1 MAGIEQLLAEKVRAA
16 ATDKT
21 PLAVQGAGTRYFL
34 GRPVAGEMLPVSDH
48 RGIVQYEPRELVIT
62 ALAGTPLAKIEA
74 LLDAESQMLAFEPP
88 RFSER
93 STLGGAIASGLSG
106 PRRAY
111 AGAARDFVLGCRI
124 INGKGEIL
132 RFGGQVM
139 KNVAGYDVSRLMTG
153 AYGTLGVLLE
163 ASLKVLPK
171 PAASLTVVREY
182 PIDQALRRM
191 RELAGKPWPVDA
203 SCYLGGRL
211 YLRLSGSPE
220 AVETARRRIGGEALA
235 GDDLFWRHLRD
246 WALPFFHEKPLWRLS
261 VPAAVSMLPLAGE
274 WLIEW
279 GGAQR
284 WLKTEADA
292 EAIRKAA
299 ANAGGHATLIGDA
312 AGEDVFQPLPTTLL
326 TLHQHLKHAFDP
338 DNILNPGR
346 LYPEL

>member
-1 MAGIEQLLAEKVRAA
+1 MASLEQLLAEKVRAA
-16 ATDKT
+16 AAGKT
-21 PLAVQGAGTRYFL
+21 PLAVRGAGTRHFL
-34 GRPVAGEMLPVSDH
+34 GRPVRGEALSVSDH

-62 ALAGTPLAKIEA
+62 ARAGTPLAELEA
-74 LLDAESQMLAFEPP
+74 VLDAEGQMLAFEPP
-88 RFSER
+88 RFSQQ
-93 STLGGAIASGLSG
+93 SSLGGAIASGLSG

-111 AGAARDFVLGCRI
+111 AGAARDFMLGCRI
-124 INGKGEIL
+124 ISGKGEIL

-163 ASLKVLPK
+163 VSLKVLPK
-171 PAASLTVVREY
+171 PAASLTMVREY
-182 PIDQALRRM
+182 PADQALRRM

-220 AVETARRRIGGEALA
+220 AVETAKRRLGGEALA
-235 GDDLFWRHLRD
+235 DDGLFWLHLRD

-261 VPAAVSMLPLAGE
+261 VPAAVAMLPLAGE

-284 WLKTEADA
+284 WLKTEADVA
-292 EAIRKAA
+292 TVRQVAA
-299 ANAGGHATLIGDA
+299 DAGAHATLIRDA
-312 AGEDVFQPLPTTLL
+312 AGEDVFQLLPHALL
-326 TLHQHLKHAFDP
+326 TLHQRLKRAFDP
-338 DNILNPGR
+338 GNILNPGR